1 MTVLG
6 GEFLFVKINRKL
18 VDVVFVI
25 KKDEMRPRTL
35 TESGRSRVHRDDKGT
50 CGWVQLQQLE
60 I

>member
-50 CGWVQLQQLE
+50 CVLFKL
-60 I
+60 